1 VISQRSWE
9 KIRAVTPLAQPRLWQ
24 RNAIIQWATATGE
37 QHSAHGQAAKS
48 STAPGEDVGVV
59 DLPSNRRGGGDTTA
73 GTEKGG
79 RSPSEVKP
87 EQIEPQ
93 GRDRSGR
100 RAEAMAMNGGE
111 IDESPRSDERA

>member
-1 VISQRSWE
+1 
-9 KIRAVTPLAQPRLWQ
+9 LW
-24 RNAIIQWATATGE
+24 RCNAIIQSATATAE
-37 QHSAHGQAAKS
+37 QHSAHGQATKR
-48 STAPGEDVGVV
+48 STAPGEDVGVA
-59 DLPSNRRGGGDTTA
+59 DLPSNRRGGRDTTA
-73 GTEKGG
+73 GAEKGG

-93 GRDRSGR
+93 GQDRPGR